1 MKSEV
6 IEVKVEQG
14 VLWVGAEAY
23 PLQNIARARTVRL
36 VPNRAWA
43 VRRFVV
49 SVVLCVLLGIAGAVG
64 LRLANRQSSESGYH
78 LLHNGGVAAV
88 VVAVALV
95 IVSLIMLLVRVSR
108 RTFYALVIET
118 AGTPRGVLVSTNQL
132 ELSGLV
138 RTIIEAIYNPATP
151 PYQHTFVT
159 YDMRGAQGVQ
169 IGDGNRQDNAFKAA

>member
-49 SVVLCVLLGIAGAVG
+49 TVVLGVLLGIAGAVA
-64 LRLANRQSSESGYH
+64 LRLANRQSSENRYH
-78 LLHNGGVAAV
+78 LLHNGGTAAV

-95 IVSLIMLLVRVSR
+95 VIGLITLYVRMSR

-118 AGTPRGVLVSTNQL
+118 AGTPRGVLVSTNQA
-132 ELSGLV
+132 ELAGLV
-138 RTIIEAIYNPATP
+138 RRIMEAIHNPATP
-151 PYQHTFVT
+151 PYQNTFVS

-169 IGDGNRQDNAFKAA
+169 IGDGNRQENAFKAA